1 MKEIYTSN
9 SNFLKLQHCTECGK
23 DKNHNY
29 RRPHIRKPIDLRF
42 RYADEFKQQIV
53 DAYKSGKRKCDIIR
67 EYNIAE
73 SSLDRWIAKVDNASF
88 NY

>member
-9 SNFLKLQHCTECGK
+9 ANFLKLQHCTECGK

-29 RRPHIRKPIDLRF
+29 IRPHIRKPVDLRF
-42 RYADEFKQQIV
+42 RYTDEFKQQIV
-53 DAYKSGKRKCDIIR
+53 DVYHSGKRKCDIIR

-73 SSLDRWIAKVDNASF
+73 SSLDRWIAKIDSAASC
-88 NY
+88 N